1 MQGNASKSRNNE
13 CQYLRIVSR
22 EKKKRREETFN
33 TGISTNLPGDG
44 TKNIQEAV
52 KLLAT
57 IRTANPALS
66 LNILNL
72 AGNYRNGIP
81 FVKREG
87 LFFAKMQS
95 LLILGR
101 ELIFSAHYS
110 ETVQL

>member
-22 EKKKRREETFN
+22 EKKRRERTFN

-87 LFFAKMQS
+87 LFCKNAK
-95 LLILGR
+95 LADIR
-101 ELIFSAHYS
+101 P
-110 ETVQL
+110 

>member
-1 MQGNASKSRNNE
+1 MCR
-13 CQYLRIVSR
+13 RIGIMNVNICGLSR
-22 EKKKRREETFN
+22 ERRRRERSFN

-81 FVKREG
+81 FVKRG
-87 LFFAKMQS
+87 TFFCKNAK
-95 LLILGR
+95 LANTLKLGR
-101 ELIFSAHYS
+101 ELRFPVH
-110 ETVQL
+110 